1 MSTQGTDAGAR
12 EIGVGL
18 IGLGVVGGGVAQALI
33 ERKDYFAR
41 QVGASLVVRRAAVR
55 DLSKPRT
62 VDLPAGLL
70 TTDVNDVLGDP
81 SIDIIVEVIGGEEPA
96 GSFIRAALQAGK
108 HVVTANKELMAKSGP
123 ELLAE
128 AHSRGLDIM
137 FEASV
142 GGGIPLIAPL
152 RRDLLANRI
161 ASIRAIINGTTNYI
175 LTGLARTGAVG
186 QALRA
191 QGIEPPGG
199 AGFAEALADAQR
211 LGYAESDPTNDVEGF
226 DAAYKLAIMATLGF
240 RSRVRPSQIDTTG
253 ITKLHPR
260 DFQYAQELGYVIKL
274 LAIAERIDGGIVAR
288 VAPAFIPNTE
298 PLAKVDGVYNAVQIE
313 GDLTGTVLFQGRGA
327 GAEPTS
333 SAVVADLLDL
343 SHAIVL
349 GNRERKYWGPEGDLP
364 VLGLEHLHTRYYVR
378 VTVNDRP
385 GVLAQIAQT
394 LGDHSVSIAAV
405 SQKEADSD
413 AQTAELVIMTHRAKE
428 GSMRTALRAIEALPV
443 VNQVSSFLRVEG

>member
-1 MSTQGTDAGAR
+1 VTDNGSR

-18 IGLGVVGGGVAQALI
+18 IGLGVVGGGVARALL
-33 ERKDYFAR
+33 ERREYFAR

-62 VDLPAGLL
+62 VDLPPNLL
-70 TTDVNDVLGDP
+70 TTNANDVLDDP
-81 SIDIIVEVIGGEEPA
+81 LVDIVVEVIGGEEPA
-96 GSFIRAALQAGK
+96 GTFIRRAIQAGK

-128 AHSRGLDIM
+128 AHARGLDIM

-142 GGGIPLIAPL
+142 GGGIPLIAPF

-161 ASIRAIINGTTNYI
+161 TSIRAIINGTTNYI

-199 AGFAEALADAQR
+199 AGFAEALAEAQR
-211 LGYAESDPTNDVEGF
+211 LGYAEPDPTNDVEGY

-240 RSRVRPSQIDTTG
+240 RSRVKPEQIDTRG
-253 ITKLHPR
+253 ITKLDRR

-288 VAPAFIPNTE
+288 VAPAFISHTE

-343 SHAIVL
+343 AHAVVL
-349 GNRERKYWGPEGDLP
+349 GNRERKYWGPEGDVP
-364 VLGLEHLHTRYYVR
+364 VLSLEELETRYYLR
-378 VTVNDRP
+378 VTVTDQP

-394 LGDHSVSIAAV
+394 LGNHGVSIAAV
-405 SQKEADSD
+405 SQKEADGA

-428 GSMRTALRAIEALPV
+428 GAVRAALRDIESLPV
-443 VNQVSSFLRVEG
+443 VAHVSSFLRVEG